1 MTFIRS
7 SKNCRAQQVRPRS
20 PETGLQGIQCWEL
33 ALGTPHL
40 WGIHFQSLQV
50 LSAKPLR
57 SRPALE
63 DVKSWW
69 VIKVHLQML
78 RVPSFCVR
86 FVATGFRANP
96 VSCAPRAVNM
106 APYVSQGVEIFFWKG
121 FLELMWLSFP
131 FFFFLFVNMCLLN
144 KIHE

>member
-20 PETGLQGIQCWEL
+20 PETGLQGLQCWEL

-40 WGIHFQSLQV
+40 WGIHFQSLHV

-57 SRPALE
+57 SRPASE
-63 DVKSWW
+63 DAKSWW

-96 VSCAPRAVNM
+96 VSSSGREYGAICITRGGN
-106 APYVSQGVEIFFWKG
+106 
-121 FLELMWLSFP
+121 FLLERISGIDVIVFSFL
-131 FFFFLFVNMCLLN
+131 FFFLFVNMSLLN